1 MGARQSSSSKKAIS
15 VRSLKRQVSDF
26 ILTDSVA
33 KSPKELCDNE
43 VCLSDDE
50 DLLDVDKHTPP
61 NLSWLE
67 ALEGIEAE
75 HTPLSP
81 NLSWLADTPSTAF
94 SINCDADAYKI
105 LMGRENSITVSEF
118 EISRPVPC
126 SPEPELQLSL
136 SPRSDVGEGSFF
148 PPTPRGFSPR
158 ASRSRK
164 KNSICTP
171 TDVRRLSAQNTEDLQ
186 HSPKGARLSR
196 RGGLC
201 AFHESQVP
209 EMIRTLRKEGGRYDF
224 GALSAEGEMSQMR
237 ISIQD
242 WTSGGESNS
251 SELLSPPM
259 RHQALR
265 TRLMHR
271 DRPNVEFGGS
281 SIPF

>member
-1 MGARQSSSSKKAIS
+1 MGARQTSSSAKKAIS
-15 VRSLKRQVSDF
+15 PRSLKQQVSDF

-50 DLLDVDKHTPP
+50 DLLDVDKHTPRPLSP

-67 ALEGIEAE
+67 ALEAE

-81 NLSWLADTPSTAF
+81 KNLSWLADTPSTAF

-148 PPTPRGFSPR
+148 PSDPTGFQSQRPQKELHLYSNR
-158 ASRSRK
+158 CPKAFRSK
-164 KNSICTP
+164 
-171 TDVRRLSAQNTEDLQ
+171 
-186 HSPKGARLSR
+186 H
-196 RGGLC
+196 GGL
-201 AFHESQVP
+201 ARQP
-209 EMIRTLRKEGGRYDF
+209 ERRQAEPKRWAVRLPRLAGSGNDQDFAEGG
-224 GALSAEGEMSQMR
+224 
-237 ISIQD
+237 
-242 WTSGGESNS
+242 
-251 SELLSPPM
+251 
-259 RHQALR
+259 
-265 TRLMHR
+265 
-271 DRPNVEFGGS
+271 
-281 SIPF
+281 